1 MKCTNIDKKKYGYIL
16 NTQKYSLHDG
26 PGIRTVVF
34 LKGCPLRCKWCSNPE
49 SQSLY
54 PEISYNKDKCIGCF
68 ECINVCNK
76 NAIKFI
82 NDETTEDSKILINRE
97 KCDRCGEC
105 SKVCPS
111 KAITVYGK
119 LINYKEIVDIVE
131 KDSDFYSKSKGG
143 LTISGGEPL
152 AQVEFTK
159 SILEEA
165 KNRRIHRTIETCG
178 YAKWNDLKEV
188 AGLLDYIIF
197 DIKSMDDEKHKKYT
211 GVSNKII
218 LDNFEKLCDEFPN
231 IEKLVR
237 TPIIPGFNDNI
248 DDITKI
254 NQFIEDKSNTKYELL
269 PYHRL
274 GTPKYENLGRE
285 YLMKEEKLDNNIMKE
300 LQNILF

>member
-1 MKCTNIDKKKYGYIL
+1 MKCTNMDKKKYGYIL

-54 PEISYNKDKCIGCF
+54 TEISYNKDKCIGCF
-68 ECINVCNK
+68 ECINACNK

-165 KNRRIHRTIETCG
+165 KNRRIHRAIETCG

-188 AGLLDYIIF
+188 ASLLDYIIF

-248 DDITKI
+248 EDIKKI
-254 NQFIEDKSNTKYELL
+254 NQFIEGKPNTKYELL